1 MDEVPSAGGAVEV
14 RTAATVF
21 EPVGVRPQAA
31 DPLRSLAQLGL
42 GAHADPQMQA
52 VAERVHRWLD
62 VPVAL
67 VTLAGPDRQV
77 FPGATGL
84 PEPWASSRSAPLR
97 HLFGPHVVT
106 TTEPL
111 IVSDA
116 RRHPLLQDSPA
127 VDELSVV
134 AYAGMPLTDE
144 AGTVLGALCAIDSA
158 PREWTAAHLDLLRGL
173 AETCST
179 ELRLRLSRF
188 SAHEERRHRDELE
201 QRLRGSF
208 DRSQALLAAS
218 EAFSDTV
225 TVEDVR
231 QRVSELVKTELRP
244 SYVGLALLDDD
255 GRMHRIR
262 DTRLP
267 RGVEDTG
274 PWLTY
279 GLLTAAPT
287 ATAVRQRRIVAY
299 GDRAGFDADHPEP
312 ARRLIRALD
321 LHAIVAVPLVHVGG
335 PLGALALGW
344 DAPRRL
350 EPVELLTITTLA
362 GYTAQALDRARRL
375 QHRDSAAHLLQQAM
389 LTTLPDVPGL
399 TMFARYQP
407 ADSREDV
414 GGDWYDAVPLPDP
427 ERSDGRLLAVSVGD
441 VIGHA
446 LDAATVMGQVR
457 SMLRQAAWDHP
468 GEPPSHTL
476 TAFERAAD
484 GIGLPAMGTALL
496 AHLHCGADQR
506 WVMTWT
512 NAGHPPPIL
521 LPPDCGARL
530 LDGHDLLFG
539 FPGLAA
545 SPRRDLHHDL
555 EPGSTLFLYTDGLVE
570 RRGSDLD
577 EGTDRL
583 LRLLTENRDLAPPE
597 LVELAIDTLAP
608 DSPDDVVAFAV
619 HFPESVPTTTS
630 HPR

>member
-1 MDEVPSAGGAVEV
+1 V
-14 RTAATVF
+14 
-21 EPVGVRPQAA
+21 
-31 DPLRSLAQLGL
+31 QLGL
-42 GAHADPQMQA
+42 GAQADPQMQA
-52 VAERVHRWLD
+52 VAERVQRWLD

-67 VTLAGPDRQV
+67 VTLAGSDRHV
-77 FPGATGL
+77 FPGVTGL
-84 PEPWASSRSAPLR
+84 PEPWATSRSAPPR
-97 HLFGPHVVT
+97 HLFRPHVVIT
-106 TTEPL
+106 PEPL

-116 RRHPLLQDSPA
+116 RGHPLLRDSPA
-127 VDELSVV
+127 VDELGAV

-144 AGTVLGALCAIDSA
+144 AGTVLGALCAIDTA

-173 AETCST
+173 TETCST
-179 ELRLRLSRF
+179 ELRLRLSRY
-188 SAHEERRHRDELE
+188 SAREERRHRDELE
-201 QRLRGSF
+201 QRLQGSF

-231 QRVSELVKTELRP
+231 QRVSELVKIELRP
-244 SYVGLALLDDD
+244 SYVGLALLDDA
-255 GRMHRIR
+255 GRMRRIH

-274 PWLTY
+274 PWLAY
-279 GLLTAAPT
+279 DLLTAAPT

-299 GDRAGFDADHPEP
+299 GDRAAFDADHPEP
-312 ARRLIRALD
+312 ARRLIRDLD
-321 LHAIVAVPLVHVGG
+321 LHAIVAAPLVHVGG

-375 QHRDSAAHLLQQAM
+375 QHRDSAAHLLQRAM
-389 LTTLPDVPGL
+389 LTTLPDEPGL
-399 TMFARYQP
+399 TMYARYQP

-427 ERSDGRLLAVSVGD
+427 GRPDGRLLAVSVGD

-476 TAFERAAD
+476 RAFELAAD

-496 AHLHCGADQR
+496 AHLHRGADER
-506 WVMTWT
+506 WATTWT

-521 LPPDCGARL
+521 LPPDGEARL

-545 SPRRDLHHDL
+545 SPRRDHHHDL

-583 LRLLTENRDLAPPE
+583 LRLLTANRDRTPSE
-597 LVELAIDTLAP
+597 LVDLAVDTLAP

-619 HFPESVPTTTS
+619 QFPDLVPATTS
-630 HPR
+630 HLR